1 MFRKIDMFVFWLG
14 ISFNIIV
21 LFLGALLVF
30 LGKLNPNQVKYYG
43 TIIFYAIIF
52 FYKLKDKLFK
62 IKYFFVYVFVSY
74 ILGEAIGYVSN
85 FLVVTLSN
93 IGIKQTFSFILVV
106 VVLNCYLEGFLYQTF
121 KKISHEKDNLI
132 E

>member
-1 MFRKIDMFVFWLG
+1 MFKKIDMFVFWLG

-43 TIIFYAIIF
+43 SIIFYAIIF

-74 ILGEAIGYVSN
+74 ILGEAIGYILN
-85 FLVVTLSN
+85 FLVVTISN
-93 IGIKQTFSFILVV
+93 AGIKPTFSFILVV
-106 VVLNCYLEGFLYQTF
+106 VVLNCYLEGFLYQTL
-121 KKISHEKDNLI
+121 KKISYEKDNLI